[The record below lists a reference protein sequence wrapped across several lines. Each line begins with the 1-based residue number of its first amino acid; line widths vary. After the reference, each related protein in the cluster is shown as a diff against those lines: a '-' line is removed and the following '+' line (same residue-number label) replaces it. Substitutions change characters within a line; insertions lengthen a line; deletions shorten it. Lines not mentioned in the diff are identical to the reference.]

1 MGPGALPGPTWSPE
15 PGSALERP
23 TNVMKTLFL
32 LLLLT
37 ASTSACSFGGGS
49 AAPASTARPTVTAVQ
64 RAVYDLRHARFGPYT
79 GDATPSLLR
88 NIRCESLSS
97 SRVRCHATW
106 QGRRTKQIVFG
117 VKPSGALYVIVA
129 GPLAIS

>member
-1 MGPGALPGPTWSPE
+1 
-15 PGSALERP
+15 
-23 TNVMKTLFL
+23 MKTLIL

-49 AAPASTARPTVTAVQ
+49 AAPASTARPTATAVQ
-64 RAVYDLRHARFGPYT
+64 RAVYDLRHAQFGPPRIST
-79 GDATPSLLR
+79 RPLLR

-97 SRVRCHATW
+97 SRVRCRATW